1 MAPEDNNN
9 LLSSEEINDLLEQES
24 ASSSND
30 ALDEKLEM
38 ILEFPLEVSVRIG
51 ETRMNIAELLSLTT
65 GNVIEFSRVI
75 NEPVDL
81 VINGKLVARGEVVT
95 VGENFAIKITS
106 IITPE
111 ERVKQLG

>member
-51 ETRMNIAELLSLTT
+51 ETRMNIEELLSLTT